1 MLRIWLALACG
12 TLLLVGSGLAVS
24 HAGAQSNDSAAVI
37 TGFETARNRHDV
49 DGALSYFAD
58 DAQISFRG
66 TVYSGKTD
74 IRRFLDTSSR
84 ARTAQVMDRVTNGN
98 QITWTERTPIQN
110 AAQTGGTQTRSGS
123 GTPTTGGG
131 FVISAEAVVQDGK
144 IRSLTYALGAAAA
157 RSDVALEGRSQLPA
171 VAGLGAV
178 LLIVFGV
185 VMVSS
190 MRVGSASRSPSTLHG
205 KLMSDLRG
213 WTSARQ
219 SS

>member
-1 MLRIWLALACG
+1 
-12 TLLLVGSGLAVS
+12 VS
-24 HAGAQSNDSAAVI
+24 LAGAQSNDSAAVI
-37 TGFETARNRHDV
+37 TAFETARNRHDV
-49 DGALSYFAD
+49 DAALSYFAD

-66 TVYSGKTD
+66 TVYSGKAD
-74 IRRFLDTSSR
+74 MRRFLDTSTR
-84 ARTAQVMDRVTNGN
+84 ARTAQVTDRVTSGN

-110 AAQTGGTQTRSGS
+110 TGQTSSAQTRSIT
-123 GTPTTGGG
+123 GTPTTNGG

-157 RSDVALEGRSQLPA
+157 RSDVALEGRAQLPA

-185 VMVSS
+185 VVGSS
-190 MRVGSASRSPSTLHG
+190 MRVRSASPAPSTLRG

-213 WTSARQ
+213 WSAARQ